1 MTENNPDEQAGQI
14 SPWSAQAATGAAQP
28 SGDRTPSGEQGPTR
42 AEAGTPAR
50 GEQGPTALGTGT
62 SDQTAGGTEPPAA
75 EHHWGRPQATPHQ
88 LAEPGSAQEETGIPA
103 QGEQGPAAPGAGTSG
118 QTSSEVAGAPVAG
131 QWAAHQAA
139 EQGSARV
146 EAGTPARGE
155 QGPTAPGTGTAEQV
169 PSSAQQQWET
179 GAAQWPADQRG
190 GWQPAGARSEWS
202 APQQP
207 GAQSGSWQ
215 AQPQAGATQQ
225 AEWPAGAAQQQY
237 NWPPSGPH
245 QGTQQYPQPRRE
257 PRRIGFV
264 VGVAVLALVVGGGAG
279 VAGGLIASDARS
291 PVQNALEAAPPAKQT
306 AAPAGSVESVA
317 QKVLPTVVQ
326 LQVRGRSSAGEG
338 SGFVISSDGYI
349 VTNNHV
355 IEGAAAGGQIQ
366 AVFQDGRTATAT
378 IVGRDP
384 TSDVAVVKAQGVDNL
399 QVSELGRSDDLRV
412 GQAVV
417 AIGSPFE
424 LSGTVTSGIVSSLH
438 RPTRAGGEGGSQATV
453 MDAIQTDA
461 AINPGNSGGPLVNMQ
476 GQVIGIN
483 SAIYSPQ
490 SSASGSGGSVGIG
503 FAIPIDQARRTADEI
518 VKTGKATQTVL
529 GVSVRD
535 ADDGGALIAEVV
547 SGGAGEQAGL
557 KPGDVVTK
565 LNDRRI
571 DTADAL
577 VAAVRSQAPGD
588 KVTLTLAGDK
598 TSQATLGGQPVE
610 TG

>member
-1 MTENNPDEQAGQI
+1 M
-14 SPWSAQAATGAAQP
+14 
-28 SGDRTPSGEQGPTR
+28 
-42 AEAGTPAR
+42 
-50 GEQGPTALGTGT
+50 
-62 SDQTAGGTEPPAA
+62 
-75 EHHWGRPQATPHQ
+75 
-88 LAEPGSAQEETGIPA
+88 
-103 QGEQGPAAPGAGTSG
+103 
-118 QTSSEVAGAPVAG
+118 
-131 QWAAHQAA
+131 
-139 EQGSARV
+139 
-146 EAGTPARGE
+146 
-155 QGPTAPGTGTAEQV
+155 
-169 PSSAQQQWET
+169 
-179 GAAQWPADQRG
+179 
-190 GWQPAGARSEWS
+190 
-202 APQQP
+202 
-207 GAQSGSWQ
+207 
-215 AQPQAGATQQ
+215 
-225 AEWPAGAAQQQY
+225 
-237 NWPPSGPH
+237 
-245 QGTQQYPQPRRE
+245 
-257 PRRIGFV
+257 GFV

-279 VAGGLIASDARS
+279 VAGGLIASDQRA
-291 PVQNALEAAPPAKQT
+291 PVHNALESAPPAKQT

-338 SGFVISSDGYI
+338 SGFVISSDGFI

-355 IEGAAAGGQIQ
+355 IEGAVGGGQIQ

-503 FAIPIDQARRTADEI
+503 FSIPIDQARRTADEI

-535 ADDGGALIAEVV
+535 ADDGGAVIADVV

-588 KVTLTLAGDK
+588 KVTLTLTGGK